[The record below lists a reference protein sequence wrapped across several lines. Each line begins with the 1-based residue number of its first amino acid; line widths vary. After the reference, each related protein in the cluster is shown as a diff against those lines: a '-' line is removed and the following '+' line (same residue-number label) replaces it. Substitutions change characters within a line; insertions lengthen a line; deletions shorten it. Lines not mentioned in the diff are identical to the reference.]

1 MRPTVRRQ
9 SADGKDRGKMS
20 DFEMSDASVTTA
32 SELDVS
38 SIVDDEEE
46 GQSGDVPTDF
56 EPYQDEPLASSS
68 DDNIGADAEAD
79 VDGIPLASLKARF
92 EKQVTVD
99 EW

>member
-1 MRPTVRRQ
+1 
-9 SADGKDRGKMS
+9 MS
-20 DFEMSDASVTTA
+20 YFEISDASVTTA
-32 SELDVS
+32 SEFDVS

-68 DDNIGADAEAD
+68 DDDVGADEAD
-79 VDGIPLASLKARF
+79 IDGIPLASLEARF
-92 EKQVTVD
+92 EKRVTVD